1 LIETLLD
8 FFKNYLAGK
17 KVQISNHFAKDLG
30 EILDFID
37 RFRPEIDAIGKEPE
51 KLFAMPEWVDA
62 NNLLK
67 SHYKNKRNLF

>member
-1 LIETLLD
+1 
-8 FFKNYLAGK
+8 
-17 KVQISNHFAKDLG
+17 LG

>member
-1 LIETLLD
+1 LRRFWTFLD
-8 FFKNYLAGK
+8 SHLAEK

-51 KLFAMPEWVDA
+51 ISEK
-62 NNLLK
+62 
-67 SHYKNKRNLF
+67 